1 MCWEFDEDREIG
13 VEKPLKNVTQF
24 IYLGSLVE
32 GGKRTT
38 ADIEHRMVIG
48 QKEFRVH
55 KKIWKSQDLLLKQKL
70 SVYSTYIVS
79 TATHGHEG
87 WCFDDAGM
95 SKING
100 FNASCLA
107 RITGRSIEEM
117 SRHGEGGAPFDLVTY
132 LRKRRLQWCGHL
144 LRMGK
149 DRDIHNM
156 LNCIYNRRHKIKGT
170 ILQDVPETKK
180 FEELMKLAVNRKE
193 WRQRVR
199 ELDPRGAEKALTQC
213 SLTRDSRSVKAIRV
227 VQNLGDSPRR
237 TE

>member
-1 MCWEFDEDREIG
+1 M
-13 VEKPLKNVTQF
+13 
-24 IYLGSLVE
+24 
-32 GGKRTT
+32 
-38 ADIEHRMVIG
+38 
-48 QKEFRVH
+48 
-55 KKIWKSQDLLLKQKL
+55 
-70 SVYSTYIVS
+70 
-79 TATHGHEG
+79 
-87 WCFDDAGM
+87 
-95 SKING
+95 
-100 FNASCLA
+100 
-107 RITGRSIEEM
+107 
-117 SRHGEGGAPFDLVTY
+117 
-132 LRKRRLQWCGHL
+132 
-144 LRMGK
+144 RMGK

-227 VQNLGDSPRR
+227 VQNPGDSPRR